1 MFLISTVLNP
11 SSKLI
16 TAMTHGNAVL
26 EPPSVMFSRS
36 RMYTGMPVPNHTNDS
51 ALALLNSVGKREQLM
66 KKTKNDGRRKTVF
79 TLLYMEFN
87 MVLPK
92 MALENV
98 NVKCLQIILF
108 SYF

>member
-1 MFLISTVLNP
+1 M
-11 SSKLI
+11 
-16 TAMTHGNAVL
+16 
-26 EPPSVMFSRS
+26 
-36 RMYTGMPVPNHTNDS
+36 PNHTNDS

-79 TLLYMEFN
+79 TVLYMEFN